1 VLRAA
6 VPWLVL
12 GAATA
17 ACSLGLDAVGLES
30 PVLFA
35 ALMVGLAASLVRP
48 ARLALPDA
56 AFTAAQAIV
65 GVTLGAYLQSSSLS
79 AVAGEWMPVAL
90 VGAATLAISLGAGL
104 ALARLTELDGPT
116 AALGMV
122 AGGASGIVGIS
133 DELGGD
139 DRLVAFMQYLRVL
152 VVVVLTPLLVAVA
165 FPGQRSGGA
174 PQAHVPPFGDAKGWL
189 ITLGCAVLGAGAA
202 RAIKMSAGMLLGPM
216 LLAGGLTLAGVH
228 FAVPPAV
235 QQVAFAAIGLQVGL
249 KFTVATVKQVGRL
262 VGPVLLAVL
271 GVLAACAGLAAVLA
285 LTTSVS
291 LEDAY
296 LATTPGGLYA
306 VLAIAFGANANTTF
320 ILATQGLR
328 LVVMVVLAPLAVR
341 RMFSPRRQA
350 MAGAPS
356 GRRSSADC
364 RSSSENSGSSSR
376 PAR

>member
-1 VLRAA
+1 VLRAL

-12 GAATA
+12 GAVTA
-17 ACSLGLDAVGLES
+17 ACSLALGALGLES

-35 ALMVGLAASLVRP
+35 ALLVGLAASLVRP
-48 ARLALPDA
+48 GRLALPDA

-79 AVAGEWMPVAL
+79 AVAGEWLPVAL
-90 VGAATLAISLGAGL
+90 VGAGTLGISLAAGV
-104 ALARLTELDGPT
+104 ALARLTQLDGPT

-152 VVVVLTPLLVAVA
+152 VVVVLTPLLVALA
-165 FPGQRSGGA
+165 FPGHHAGSA
-174 PQAHVPPFGDAKGWL
+174 PHTHVPPFGDARGWL
-189 ITLGCAVLGAGAA
+189 LTLGCAIVGALAA
-202 RAIKMSAGMLLGPM
+202 RLLHMTAGMLLGPM
-216 LLAGGLTLAGVH
+216 VLAGALTLAGVR
-228 FAVPPAV
+228 FAVPPAL

-249 KFTVATVKQVGRL
+249 KFTIETLKLLGRL
-262 VGPVLLAVL
+262 VLP
-271 GVLAACAGLAAVLA
+271 VLAALMGVIVACFGLAAVLA
-285 LTTSVS
+285 ATTDVS
-291 LEDAY
+291 LLDAY

-306 VLAIAFGANANTTF
+306 VLAIAFGAKANTTF

-328 LVVMVVLAPLAVR
+328 LVVMVVLAPLVVR
-341 RMFSPRRQA
+341 WMFRRPQA

-364 RSSSENSGSSSR
+364 RSSSENSGSSSL

>member
-1 VLRAA
+1 VARGLA
-6 VPWLVL
+6 PWLVL

-17 ACSLGLDAVGLES
+17 ACSLALGAAGLES

-35 ALMVGLAASLVRP
+35 ALMVGLVTSLVRP
-48 ARLALPDA
+48 GRLALPDA

-79 AVAGEWMPVAL
+79 AVAGEWVPVAL
-90 VGAATLAISLGAGL
+90 VGAATLAISLAAGVV
-104 ALARLTELDGPT
+104 LARLTELDGPT

-152 VVVVLTPLLVAVA
+152 IVVVLTPLLVALA
-165 FPGQRSGGA
+165 FPGHHAGSA
-174 PQAHVPPFGDAKGWL
+174 PHGQAPPFGDANGWL
-189 ITLGCAVLGAGAA
+189 LTLGCAVVGALAA
-202 RAIKMSAGMLLGPM
+202 RAFKMTAGMLLGPM
-216 LLAGGLTLAGVH
+216 LLAGGLTLAGVR
-228 FAVPPAV
+228 FAVPAAV
-235 QQVAFAAIGLQVGL
+235 QQVAFATIGLQVGL
-249 KFTVATVKQVGRL
+249 KFTVATIKQVGRL
-262 VGPVLLAVL
+262 VGPVLLGLL
-271 GVLAACAGLAAVLA
+271 GVIVACAGLAAVLA
-285 LTTSVS
+285 LTTKVS
-291 LEDAY
+291 LLDAY

-341 RMFSPRRQA
+341 RMFGRRQA

-356 GRRSSADC
+356 GSRSSADC